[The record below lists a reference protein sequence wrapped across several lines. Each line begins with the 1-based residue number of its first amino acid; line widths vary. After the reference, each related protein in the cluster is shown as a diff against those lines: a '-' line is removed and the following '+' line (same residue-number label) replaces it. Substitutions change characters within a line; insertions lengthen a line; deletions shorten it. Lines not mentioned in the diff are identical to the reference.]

1 MQKLQLTSRKVL
13 AALMAVVMVLTMI
26 PTMLVDSAEAA
37 TYVANNDG
45 YYFWD
50 EQGLRDVIA
59 RCAENEYGGGA
70 HYAVSQSDLTN
81 SNGILTIRSDLTI
94 PENMRLEMGDG
105 QLVMASG
112 ATLTLNGRLV
122 TRADRAVQGKLVVA
136 GEYASY
142 WKICVVTDGAR
153 LNSELQ
159 NSVKAAAS
167 DTVATGYEVDLEQ
180 PVTVNG
186 NLTVP
191 DGAVLA
197 TGEGNKLTVTG
208 KVTVESGGYMYCDAL
223 EAGSVEVKAGGEL
236 DVGGTL
242 FYKTDL
248 TVSGMFYAWG
258 EVCGTGDNSG
268 IYISNGAEVAVFT
281 DASVAA
287 DRWFIAPGADISNYG
302 LFMVPLAQRG
312 NLARGANTAY
322 SMTDEDG
329 NTGVVQCLVTLTD
342 AQAAKPGALQAA
354 INGFDSAGSKMAY
367 EQFAVLVH
375 NAREGQALQLTLT
388 ENVTVG
394 GSVDSLIVVQSD
406 WPETAGFAPA
416 MTIARGAKLT
426 VNAGKV
432 LSVGVPLTVNGELEL
447 QDDTLYDP
455 ALQSAALLTDTTIN
469 GLLSS
474 RGKIEALG
482 NILVSRS
489 GTLRQTAGTTEITGN
504 LHVDGTLDVQAG
516 VFGIIGL
523 YTKGTEAVENIGVGT
538 SFWNQITMPFDP
550 DAIAAA
556 FASDGVDTLTATVN
570 GDVTLTKD
578 MTIPTGKA
586 LELSGKGTLTI
597 APGAVLTLEKGYYS
611 EDDNTR
617 GGSLTGGVN
626 LVVQGTLAV
635 QEDAYANPYGT
646 MTVEK
651 GGTLA
656 VEGGLHCGGWTF
668 ILRQGGRVINN
679 GNTSIQVNETTVLE
693 DSWENVWTQGADAHA
708 TASIGISRLT
718 PDNAVAQLRAAMD
731 ALPSYGL
738 PAYFEYTLDVWND
751 DDTIEIELAQDL
763 TVPTGISLNFY
774 QNGVRIAAGTTVT
787 LNGDMYVDQG
797 LDIAGTL
804 IVNGNANIRKSTV
817 VTGTLTV
824 NRDAWLDCEFITD
837 VNEAG
842 EHGVITATGSLVADE
857 SDIRYNNVVPGHG
870 GGGQRIVSTLEELK
884 TALAQGGDIIYQAD
898 ELTVAE
904 DLTIPEGVNLTIRV
918 NKLTV
923 NENVTLTNCG
933 HTTLFGDLYLNGR
946 LDVSGISGYFYG
958 YGRVMAGDES
968 HIIGDEDGNKWYIW
982 SAYIEKSGAD
992 ATLTQQELTAAMT
1005 GAMAERIQL
1014 KLEQGTTLTTVGSIE
1029 IKDMPLDISGGKNC
1043 RLVINDSLTAG
1054 SRIDTCLPTTV
1065 NGTMTVKDTFSSSA
1079 DITVNEGGKLIIGR
1093 NGSAPGT
1100 VSFNNLDAW
1109 VRIPEGGAWSDYVTV
1124 EEGALLEVSMGIG
1137 SDELAKTLEA
1147 SRSSA
1152 ADRIYLNLWNDRTTS
1167 PVTVGTTLVIPENV
1181 TVRIHDV
1188 NRISGLF
1195 VEQQGELIV
1204 DGTLEMGAALQV
1216 DGVLTLNG
1224 HMRVY
1229 RGNKATVNGTLTVGA
1244 GAEAN
1249 IDDLSGK
1256 GTITN
1261 NGTMIVYS
1269 KSLTTK
1275 IGGSG
1280 KTTVYNVNMEI
1291 STLEELKEA
1300 ASVLKDVPDA
1310 AEATEVVL
1318 RRSAMDEANPYFV
1331 IDEDIEIPAKL
1342 RLRIDGTSV
1351 SNFRGIKVAEGVTV
1365 NLLGEIADKTDEGLT
1380 VAGKLH
1386 VVLYDFGGIAVYA
1399 DTEVR
1404 YGVVNTRAI
1413 TVETGGTLV
1422 NGGRL
1427 DVRGD
1432 GETGGV
1438 LTVNGTLENNEDILC
1453 DVLRNNGTVYNRV
1466 YMCVEQTLEI
1476 AENATMLS
1484 DAGNLVGQGCETSAD
1499 KARITAFQR
1508 GDVNGDGVVDRADL
1522 SLLARYV
1529 AYIQPWDY
1537 DRHFD
1542 RSDINGDG
1550 RLSAADLTALAQII
1564 DALENPE
1571 AEEASADAVNGAE
1584 ALPTEDPP
1592 AEEETP
1598 TAESPADVIDAEA
1611 PDTANDAPAG
1621 DASADV
1627 PVAEEALGEP
1637 AAEPA
1642 EEAEVPAA

>member
-37 TYVANNDG
+37 TYVVNNDG

-81 SNGILTIRSDLTI
+81 SNGTLTIRSDLTI
-94 PENMRLEMGDG
+94 PANMRLEMGDG

-122 TRADRAVQGKLVVA
+122 TRADRAVQGKLVITA
-136 GEYASY
+136 GAGY

-167 DTVATGYEVDLEQ
+167 DTVAAVYEVDLGQ
-180 PVTVNG
+180 SVTVNG

-191 DGAVLA
+191 AGAILA
-197 TGEGNKLTVTG
+197 AGEGKKLTVTG

-236 DVGGTL
+236 DVDGTL
-242 FYKTDL
+242 YYKTDL
-248 TVSGMFYAWG
+248 TVSGMFYTWG

-268 IYISNGAEVAVFT
+268 IYISNGAKMAVFT

-322 SMTDEDG
+322 SMTDEHG

-416 MTIARGAKLT
+416 MTIAKGAKLT

-482 NILVSRS
+482 NVLISRS

-523 YTKGTEAVENIGVGT
+523 YTKGAEAVENIGADAG
-538 SFWNQITMPFDP
+538 FWNQITIPFDP

-586 LELSGKGTLTI
+586 LKLSGEGTLTI
-597 APGAVLTLEKGYYS
+597 APGAALTLEKGYYS

-617 GGSLTGGVN
+617 GGRLTGGVD

-635 QEDAYANPYGT
+635 KEGASANPHGT

-656 VEGGLHCGGWTF
+656 VEGSLYCGGWTF

-679 GNTSIQVNETTVLE
+679 GNTTIQVNETTVLE

-718 PDNAVAQLRAAMD
+718 PDNAAAQLRAAID

-738 PAYFEYTLDVWND
+738 PAYFEYAMDVWND
-751 DDTIEIELAQDL
+751 DDTIELAQDL
-763 TVPTGISLNFY
+763 TVPTGISLNFH
-774 QNGVRIAAGTTVT
+774 QNRVRIAAGTTVT

-804 IVNGNANIRKSTV
+804 IVNGNATIRKSTV

-842 EHGVITATGSLVADE
+842 EHGVITVTGDLMANE

-870 GGGQRIVSTLEELK
+870 GGGQRIVSTPEQLK
-884 TALAQGGDIIYQAD
+884 MALAQGGDITYQAD

-904 DLTIPEGVNLTIRV
+904 DLTIPEDVNLTIRV

-933 HTTLFGDLYLNGR
+933 YTNLYGDLYLNGK

-968 HIIGDEDGNKWYIW
+968 HIIGDEDGNKWYVW
-982 SAYIEKSGAD
+982 SAYIKKSGAD

-1014 KLEQGTTLTTVGSIE
+1014 ELEQGTTLTTVGSIE
-1029 IKDMPLDISGGKNC
+1029 IKDMPLNISGGKNC
-1043 RLVINDSLTAG
+1043 RLVINDSLTAS
-1054 SRIDTCLPTTV
+1054 SRINAYLPTTV
-1065 NGTMTVKDTFSSSA
+1065 NGTMTVKDTFFSLA

-1124 EEGALLEVSMGIG
+1124 EEGALLEVSMTIG
-1137 SDELAKTLEA
+1137 SDKLAKTLEA

-1204 DGTLEMGAALQV
+1204 NGALEMGTALQV

-1224 HMRVY
+1224 RMRVY
-1229 RGNKATVNGTLTVGA
+1229 SGNKAAVNGTLTVGA
-1244 GAEAN
+1244 GAVAD

-1261 NGTMIVYS
+1261 NGTMTVYN

-1300 ASVLKDVPDA
+1300 AAALKDA

-1342 RLRIDGTSV
+1342 YLRVDETSV

-1365 NLLGEIADKTDEGLT
+1365 NLLGEITDRTDEGLT

-1453 DVLRNNGTVYNRV
+1453 EVLRNNGAVYNRV
-1466 YMCVEQTLEI
+1466 YMYVERTLEI

-1499 KARITAFQR
+1499 KARITAFQW

-1529 AYIQPWDY
+1529 AHIQPWDY
-1537 DRHFD
+1537 VRHFD

-1584 ALPTEDPP
+1584 VLPAEEPP
-1592 AEEETP
+1592 AEEEAP

-1621 DASADV
+1621 DASADA

>member
-1 MQKLQLTSRKVL
+1 MQKIQLMSRKVL

-59 RCAENEYGGGA
+59 RCAEDEYGGA
-70 HYAVSQSDLTN
+70 YYAVSQSDLTN
-81 SNGILTIRSDLTI
+81 SNGTLTIRSDLTI
-94 PENMRLEMGDG
+94 PENMWLGMGNG

-159 NSVKAAAS
+159 SSVKAAAS

-191 DGAVLA
+191 AGAILA

-208 KVTVESGGYMYCDAL
+208 KVTVEAGGFLSCDAL

-236 DVGGTL
+236 YVLGKL
-242 FYKTDL
+242 HYKTDL
-248 TVSGMFYAWG
+248 TVSGIFYASD

-268 IYISNGAEVAVFT
+268 IYISNGAEVVVFT

-322 SMTDEDG
+322 SMTDEHG

-342 AQAAKPGALQAA
+342 AQAANSGALQAA
-354 INGFDSAGSKMAY
+354 INSFDSAGSKMAY

-416 MTIARGAKLT
+416 MTIAKGAKLT

-469 GLLSS
+469 GLLNN
-474 RGKIEALG
+474 RGKVEALG
-482 NILVSRS
+482 NVLISGS

-523 YTKGTEAVENIGVGT
+523 YTKGTEAVENIGADTG
-538 SFWNQITMPFDP
+538 FWNQITIPFDP

-586 LELSGKGTLTI
+586 LELSGEGTLTI
-597 APGAVLTLEKGYYS
+597 APGVALTLEKGCYR
-611 EDDNTR
+611 EENTD
-617 GGSLTGGVN
+617 GGKLTGGVK

-635 QEDAYANPYGT
+635 QEGAYANPHGT

-656 VEGGLHCGGWTF
+656 VEGSLYCGGWTF

-679 GNTSIQVNETTVLE
+679 GRTTIQINESTVLE

-708 TASIGISRLT
+708 TASISISRLT
-718 PDNAVAQLRAAMD
+718 PDNAAAQLRAAMD

-738 PAYFEYTLDVWND
+738 PAYFEYAMDVWSD
-751 DDTIEIELAQDL
+751 DDTTIELAQDL
-763 TVPTGISLNFY
+763 TVPADVSLNFY
-774 QNGVRIAAGTTVT
+774 QSAVRIAAGTTLT
-787 LNGDMYVDQG
+787 LNGGMYVDQG

-804 IVNGNANIRKSTV
+804 IVNGNANIQKNTV

-824 NRDAWLDCEFITD
+824 NRGAWLGCEFITD

-842 EHGVITATGSLVADE
+842 EHGVITATGDLMADE
-857 SDIRYNNVVPGHG
+857 SDIRYNDVVPGHG
-870 GGGQRIVSTLEELK
+870 GGGQRTVSTPEQLK

-904 DLTIPEGVNLTIRV
+904 DLTIPEDVYLTIRV
-918 NKLTV
+918 SKLTV

-933 HTTLFGDLYLNGR
+933 YTNLYGDLYLNGK

-958 YGRVMAGDES
+958 YGRVMAGDDS
-968 HIIGDEDGNKWYIW
+968 HIIGDEYGSKWYVW
-982 SAYIEKSGAD
+982 SAYIKKSGAD

-1014 KLEQGTTLTTVGSIE
+1014 ELEQGTTLTTVGSIE
-1029 IKDMPLDISGGKNC
+1029 IKDMPLNISSGKNC
-1043 RLVINDSLTAG
+1043 QLVINDSFTAS
-1054 SRIDTCLPTTV
+1054 SRIDAYLPTTV
-1065 NGTMTVKDTFSSSA
+1065 NGTMTVKDTFFSSA

-1124 EEGALLEVSMGIG
+1124 EEGGRVSI
-1137 SDELAKTLEA
+1137 SASIRPNELADALETC
-1147 SRSSA
+1147 RNSA
-1152 ADRIYLNLWNDRTTS
+1152 ANDICLIMRCDEGAL
-1167 PVTVGTTLVIPENV
+1167 TVAAGTTLVIPENV
-1181 TVRIHDV
+1181 TLNTNSNGDRVSV
-1188 NRISGLF
+1188 LL

-1204 DGTLEMGAALQV
+1204 NGALEMDVPLQV

-1224 HMRVY
+1224 RMRVY
-1229 RGNKATVNGTLTVGA
+1229 SGNKAAVNGTLTVGA
-1244 GAEAN
+1244 GAEAD

-1261 NGTMIVYS
+1261 NGTMTVYN

-1300 ASVLKDVPDA
+1300 AAALKDA

-1342 RLRIDGTSV
+1342 HLRIDGTSV

-1380 VAGKLH
+1380 VAGKLR

-1399 DTEVR
+1399 DTEVW

-1413 TVETGGTLV
+1413 TVEAGGTLV
-1422 NGGRL
+1422 NEGRL

-1453 DVLRNNGTVYNRV
+1453 EVLRNNGTVYNRV
-1466 YMCVEQTLEI
+1466 YMYVEQTLEI

-1484 DAGNLVGQGCETSAD
+1484 DAENLVGQGCETSAD
-1499 KARITAFQR
+1499 RARITAFQR

-1529 AYIQPWDY
+1529 AHIQPWDY
-1537 DRHFD
+1537 VRHFD

-1584 ALPTEDPP
+1584 ALPAEEPP

-1598 TAESPADVIDAEA
+1598 TAESPADVVDAEA

-1621 DASADV
+1621 DASADA

>member
-59 RCAENEYGGGA
+59 RCAEDEYGGRA
-70 HYAVSQSDLTN
+70 YYAVSQSDLTN
-81 SNGILTIRSDLTI
+81 SNGTLTIRSDLTI
-94 PENMRLEMGDG
+94 PENVLLGMGNG

-136 GEYASY
+136 AGAGY

-159 NSVKAAAS
+159 SSVKAAAS
-167 DTVATGYEVDLEQ
+167 DTVATSYEVDLGQ

-191 DGAVLA
+191 AGAILA

-208 KVTVESGGYMYCDAL
+208 KVTVEAGGYLYCDAL

-236 DVGGTL
+236 DANGTL
-242 FYKTDL
+242 YYKTDL
-248 TVSGMFYAWG
+248 TVSGIFYASG

-268 IYISNGAEVAVFT
+268 IYISNGAKMAVFT

-287 DRWFIAPGADISNYG
+287 DRWFIAPGADIANYG

-322 SMTDEDG
+322 SMTDEHG

-416 MTIARGAKLT
+416 MTIAKGAKLT

-447 QDDTLYDP
+447 QDDTIYDP

-482 NILVSRS
+482 NILISGS

-523 YTKGTEAVENIGVGT
+523 YTKGTEAVENIGADTG
-538 SFWNQITMPFDP
+538 FWNQITIPFDP

-586 LELSGKGTLTI
+586 LELSGEGTLTI
-597 APGAVLTLEKGYYS
+597 APGVALTLEKGYYR
-611 EDDNTR
+611 EENTD
-617 GGSLTGGVN
+617 GGKLTGGVK

-635 QEDAYANPYGT
+635 QEGAHANPHGT

-656 VEGGLHCGGWTF
+656 VEGSLYCGGWTF

-679 GNTSIQVNETTVLE
+679 GRTTIQVNETTVLE

-708 TASIGISRLT
+708 TASISISRLM
-718 PDNAVAQLRAAMD
+718 PDNAAAQLRAAMD
-731 ALPSYGL
+731 AIPSYGL
-738 PAYFEYTLDVWND
+738 PAYFEYAMDVWND
-751 DDTIEIELAQDL
+751 DDTTIELAQDL
-763 TVPTGISLNFY
+763 TVPADVSLNFY
-774 QNGVRIAAGTTVT
+774 QSAVRIAAGTTLT

-804 IVNGNANIRKSTV
+804 IVNGNANIRKNTV

-842 EHGVITATGSLVADE
+842 EHGVITVTGDLMADE
-857 SDIRYNNVVPGHG
+857 SDIRYNDVVPGHG
-870 GGGQRIVSTLEELK
+870 GGGQRTVSTLEELK
-884 TALAQGGDIIYQAD
+884 TALAQGGDITYQAD

-904 DLTIPEGVNLTIRV
+904 DLAIPEDVNLTIRV

-933 HTTLFGDLYLNGR
+933 YTNLYGDLYLNGK

-968 HIIGDEDGNKWYIW
+968 HIIGDEYGSKWYVW
-982 SAYIEKSGAD
+982 SAYIKKSGAD

-1014 KLEQGTTLTTVGSIE
+1014 ELEQGTTLTTVGSIE
-1029 IKDMPLDISGGKNC
+1029 IKDMPLNISSGKNC
-1043 RLVINDSLTAG
+1043 QLVINDSFTAS
-1054 SRIDTCLPTTV
+1054 SRIDAYLPTTV
-1065 NGTMTVKDTFSSSA
+1065 NGTMTVKDTFFSSA
-1079 DITVNEGGKLIIGR
+1079 DITVNEGGKLIIGH
-1093 NGSAPGT
+1093 NGSVPGT

-1124 EEGALLEVSMGIG
+1124 EEGALLEVSMTIG

-1152 ADRIYLNLWNDRTTS
+1152 ADRIYLNLWNDRTIS

-1204 DGTLEMGAALQV
+1204 NGALEMGAALQV

-1224 HMRVY
+1224 CMRVY
-1229 RGNKATVNGTLTVGA
+1229 SGNKAAVNGTLTVGA
-1244 GAEAN
+1244 GAEAD

-1261 NGTMIVYS
+1261 NGTMTVYN

-1300 ASVLKDVPDA
+1300 AAALKDA

-1342 RLRIDGTSV
+1342 HLRVDETSV

-1380 VAGKLH
+1380 VAGKLR

-1399 DTEVR
+1399 DTEVWC
-1404 YGVVNTRAI
+1404 GAVNTRAI

-1422 NGGRL
+1422 NEGRL

-1453 DVLRNNGTVYNRV
+1453 EVLRNNGTVYNRV
-1466 YMCVEQTLEI
+1466 YMYVEQTLEI

-1484 DAGNLVGQGCETSAD
+1484 DAENLVGQGCETSAD
-1499 KARITAFQR
+1499 RARITAFQW

-1529 AYIQPWDY
+1529 AHIQPWDY
-1537 DRHFD
+1537 VRHFD

-1584 ALPTEDPP
+1584 ALPAEEPS

-1611 PDTANDAPAG
+1611 PDAANDAPAG

-1637 AAEPA
+1637 A
-1642 EEAEVPAA
+1642 EEEEVPAA